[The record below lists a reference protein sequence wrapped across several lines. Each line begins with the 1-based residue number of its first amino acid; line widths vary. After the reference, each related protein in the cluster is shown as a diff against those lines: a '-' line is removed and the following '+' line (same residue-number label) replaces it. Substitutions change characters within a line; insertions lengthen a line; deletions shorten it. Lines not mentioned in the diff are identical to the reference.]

1 MGSDVSDPDFEN
13 GDLGGNQSAYE
24 AIGISNRQFG
34 DAVYVKYEKTRKRE
48 YYNINRDIRTSATT
62 PTSS

>member
-1 MGSDVSDPDFEN
+1 MSST
-13 GDLGGNQSAYE
+13 
-24 AIGISNRQFG
+24 SNRQFG

-48 YYNINRDIRTSATT
+48 YYNINRDSRTNATT